1 MKSASAL
8 ERAAAID
15 TVVFDKTGRRTLG
28 APRLLGDGIDPAVL
42 REAAELA
49 ARSRHPL
56 CRALIAACPDAEPA
70 GDVEEMPGA
79 GLRRRTT
86 AGEWRLG
93 HARFAGAV
101 AGPADDCS
109 ELWFTRPG
117 QRPLRLRF
125 RDSLRDDAA
134 AALAGLRATGDRKS
148 VV

>member
-1 MKSASAL
+1 
-8 ERAAAID
+8 
-15 TVVFDKTGRRTLG
+15 
-28 APRLLGDGIDPAVL
+28 
-42 REAAELA
+42 
-49 ARSRHPL
+49 
-56 CRALIAACPDAEPA
+56 
-70 GDVEEMPGA
+70 MPGA

-125 RDSLRDDAA
+125 RDSLRGDAA
-134 AALAGLRATGDRKS
+134 AAMAGLRATGLKNVLLSGDRKGVAEGKS
-148 VV
+148 VPVRVEIGGRRTIKKTNKMSEASDQV